1 MHYSPHS
8 HLSAQS
14 KWKVMNSVSEPRYRQ
29 HSKVEAH
36 LLFHHHLV
44 VFLQVIVGP
53 LQLPQ
58 LDLGIFQFG
67 LQLLNLMH
75 QGLFFL
81 PEGCLH
87 TLRAG
92 FMLTHASVH
101 FCISDEAESKRVWHI
116 QDTQVKFYLCW
127 RGTETERHHG
137 PYRKEWN
144 NKQARSRSSFD
155 S

>member
-8 HLSAQS
+8 HLSAQT
-14 KWKVMNSVSEPRYRQ
+14 KQKVINPVFEPRYRQ

-67 LQLLNLMH
+67 LQLLNLVH
-75 QGLFFL
+75 QGLFFF
-81 PEGCLH
+81 PEGCFH

-92 FMLTHASVH
+92 LMLTHASVH
-101 FCISDEAESKRVWHI
+101 FCVSEEAESKRVLQI
-116 QDTQVKFYLCW
+116 QDAQVAFYLC
-127 RGTETERHHG
+127 
-137 PYRKEWN
+137 
-144 NKQARSRSSFD
+144 
-155 S
+155 